1 MKISVFYDHIREAA
15 EQSGKSM
22 DEVFQKAASFGI
34 KGIEIEDKVLMEEE
48 EKIFKLLQ
56 DHDMEVSCIYGFFDY
71 SHGNDLQRGFDL
83 IDFADDHSIKKIM
96 IIPGFLTDREWK
108 IAFLRNRCVKKMI
121 TGLNILSKYAKDN
134 GIQMVLED
142 FDDAPAYYKDA
153 AGLKFFLA
161 HVNGLKCAFDTGNFL
176 YSEEDSFE
184 VLPEFLGQIG
194 HVHCKDRTFEVK
206 KGETPK
212 ATVKGREM
220 YSSPVGSGCIQMKEI
235 VEKILA
241 SGYDDYFAIEH
252 FGSSQQLQ
260 DIETSA
266 AWLNQFKTGGC
277 IDD

>member
-15 EQSGKSM
+15 EQSGQSM
-22 DEVFQKAASFGI
+22 DEVFQKVESFGI

-96 IIPGFLTDREWK
+96 IIPGFLTDR
-108 IAFLRNRCVKKMI
+108 
-121 TGLNILSKYAKDN
+121 DN

-161 HVNGLKCAFDTGNFL
+161 HVDGLKCAFDTGNFL

-184 VLPEFLGQIG
+184 VLPEFLGKIG

-252 FGSSQQLQ
+252 FGSCQQLQ